1 MKYMALVHPAG
12 SSWNAYVPD
21 LPGLAAAAPSRE
33 QAEQLIREAIVLHI
47 ESLREHGDEVPPPSL
62 AIEISA
68 A

>member
-1 MKYMALVHPAG
+1 
-12 SSWNAYVPD
+12 
-21 LPGLAAAAPSRE
+21 
-33 QAEQLIREAIVLHI
+33 LIREAIVLHI